1 MVSFFLVS
9 VNVIVENREVHDF
22 GEVVC
27 ACEICTGEGP
37 SLVDREEQTTEIDTR
52 SKLTSPEACGG
63 TLGAI
68 ISIFLAGITNA
79 LIASSTSTSEA
90 SPEFMGKMALAGL
103 ETLKQRTAARV
114 GHRTVMDALIP
125 FAEVLAQSGDIKKAA
140 EATRKGGESTVEL
153 VAKLGRATYV
163 GEREDGGALPPDPG
177 AMAFVVVA
185 EGLAKVLG

>member
-1 MVSFFLVS
+1 MK
-9 VNVIVENREVHDF
+9 I
-22 GEVVC
+22 
-27 ACEICTGEGP
+27 
-37 SLVDREEQTTEIDTR
+37 
-52 SKLTSPEACGG
+52 EACGG

-79 LIASSTSTSEA
+79 LLSSSEDKA
-90 SPEFMGKMALAGL
+90 TPEFMGKMALAGL

-125 FAEVLAQSGDIKKAA
+125 FAEVLAETGDVKKAA
-140 EATRKGGESTVEL
+140 EACRKGGESTVEL
-153 VAKLGRATYV
+153 IAKLGRATYV

>member
-1 MVSFFLVS
+1 L
-9 VNVIVENREVHDF
+9 
-22 GEVVC
+22 
-27 ACEICTGEGP
+27 
-37 SLVDREEQTTEIDTR
+37 
-52 SKLTSPEACGG
+52 KLTTTEACGG

-79 LIASSTSTSEA
+79 LISSANSPNPPTAT
-90 SPEFMGKMALAGL
+90 PEFMGKMALAGL
-103 ETLKQRTAARV
+103 ETLKQRTAARI

-125 FAEVLAQSGDIKKAA
+125 FAETLAESGDIKKAA
-140 EATRKGGESTVEL
+140 EATRKGGESTVAL
-153 VAKLGRATYV
+153 KAKLGRATYV

>member
-1 MVSFFLVS
+1 VGDEDGGDKMDLSQS
-9 VNVIVENREVHDF
+9 RDRIQEQSSGKVERKSDRQRVKRESKR
-22 GEVVC
+22 ER
-27 ACEICTGEGP
+27 EG
-37 SLVDREEQTTEIDTR
+37 TR
-52 SKLTSPEACGG
+52 LTSPEACGG

-90 SPEFMGKMALAGL
+90 DAGFMGKMALAGL

-125 FAEVLAQSGDIKKAA
+125 FAEVLADSGDIKKAA